1 MFNVVAYAG
10 RTKDFTVLIKTASGG
25 YLQLAATDTVRLK
38 VGRGSQTT
46 PTLDIL
52 SGTATANGS
61 SVTIDQRGDGS
72 ATHCQV
78 TVRLAQGD
86 TSSLLGEYQAEVL
99 VVDDSETAPADA
111 VKAAEYGLINVIA
124 SMAGNVDL
132 TT

>member
-1 MFNVVAYAG
+1 VFNVVVHSG
-10 RTKDFTVLIKTASGG
+10 RTKDFTVTIKTASGG
-25 YLQLAATDTVRLK
+25 YLQLAATDMVRLK

-52 SGTATANGS
+52 SGTATANSS